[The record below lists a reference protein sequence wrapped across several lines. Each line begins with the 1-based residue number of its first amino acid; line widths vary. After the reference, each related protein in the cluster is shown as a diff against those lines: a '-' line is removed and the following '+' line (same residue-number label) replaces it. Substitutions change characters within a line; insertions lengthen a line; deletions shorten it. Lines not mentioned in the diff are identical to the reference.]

1 MPISMQRTRASK
13 VWRAF
18 RNLIVV
24 LSLVSGI
31 AASHAAALKTELEV
45 PAGTA
50 APIEILLAGN
60 SIVYF
65 NNLPAHLEAFAKA
78 AGGPAFRVTMLAG
91 PGHRITQHAAAGVVL
106 ETLRQQHYDWLVL
119 QDFGSGWLCGPQQ
132 KQLDFQC
139 SESLKAHQQLAE
151 AAKQA
156 GTRVLILGTYS
167 MDEQSA
173 MALAR
178 NEQSLAQT
186 IGAARVSLA
195 SFPLCRDS
203 YPDYRWLAP
212 DGGHPGPD
220 LTAMMALKLLEAISQ
235 PATLQSPVQVA
246 APAFDLKRS
255 PRATVPYQTTNPL
268 PLTPI
273 GQWVYAPDRL
283 RTLAQCNAETA
294 AAIAAHCGKQLD
306 CVGRDPVWRLKWV
319 GRLGSH

>member
-1 MPISMQRTRASK
+1 MRARTI
-13 VWRAF
+13 WRAC
-18 RNLIVV
+18 RNLIV
-24 LSLVSGI
+24 SLGLVTGI
-31 AASHAAALKTELEV
+31 AVNHASAQVAQVAVPTIAAE
-45 PAGTA
+45 
-50 APIEILLAGN
+50 PIEVLLAGN

-78 AGGPAFRVTMLAG
+78 AGGPTFRVTMLAG
-91 PGHRITQHAAAGVVL
+91 PGHRITQHAAAGVVA
-106 ETLRQQHYDWLVL
+106 ETLRQQHFDWLVL

-151 AAKQA
+151 AAQQA
-156 GTRVLILGTYS
+156 GTHVLILGTYS
-167 MDEQSA
+167 MDAESA
-173 MALAR
+173 VALAR

-195 SFPLCRDS
+195 SFPLCRS
-203 YPDYRWLAP
+203 SFPDYRWLAP

-220 LTAMMALKLLEAISQ
+220 LTAMMAMKLLDAMSLPPTVQ
-235 PATLQSPVQVA
+235 TPVQVSA
-246 APAFDLKRS
+246 HGFDLKRS
-255 PRATVPYQTTNPL
+255 PRATVPYHTTNAL

-273 GQWVYAPDRL
+273 DQWVYAPERL

-294 AAIAAHCGKQLD
+294 AAIAAHCGNQLE
-306 CVGRDPVWRLKWV
+306 CVGRDPVWRVKWV

>member
-1 MPISMQRTRASK
+1 MQRTRASK

-18 RNLIVV
+18 RCLIVA
-24 LSLVSGI
+24 LSLIIGI
-31 AASHAAALKTELEV
+31 ASSHAAALKTKPEV
-45 PAGTA
+45 PASAA

-65 NNLPAHLEAFAKA
+65 NNLPAHLEAFAEV
-78 AGGPAFRVTMLAG
+78 AGGPAIRVTMLAG
-91 PGHRITQHAAAGVVL
+91 PGHRITQHAAAGVVA
-106 ETLRQQHYDWLVL
+106 ERLRQHHFDWLVL

-167 MDEQSA
+167 MDDDSA
-173 MALAR
+173 VALAR

-220 LTAMMALKLLEAISQ
+220 LTAMMAMKLLDTMSIPPTVQE
-235 PATLQSPVQVA
+235 PVQVSA
-246 APAFDLKRS
+246 HGFDLKRS
-255 PRATVPYQTTNPL
+255 PRATVPYHTTNAL

-273 GQWVYAPDRL
+273 DQWVYAPDRL

-294 AAIAAHCGKQLD
+294 KVMAAHCGNQLD

-319 GRLGSH
+319 GKLGSR